1 MRPGTEAVVRTSSV
15 PLQVILVE
23 DRPDELVIDCVVA
36 ERVVVG
42 PGRVIA
48 AGTPFT
54 IIVDP
59 ESVVGGAGA
68 ALEVLDR
75 WSETCNPVEASGS
88 VELGMIRLQSE
99 GQELVLDVP

>member
-1 MRPGTEAVVRTSSV
+1 MRTSSV
-15 PLQVILVE
+15 PLQVIFVE
-23 DRPDELVIDCVVA
+23 HRPDELVIDCVVA
-36 ERVVVG
+36 ERVVAG

-59 ESVVGGAGA
+59 ASVVGGSDA
-68 ALEVLDR
+68 AVEVLGR
-75 WSETCNPVEASGS
+75 WSATCHPVEASGS
-88 VELGMIRLQSE
+88 LALGVIRLQSE